1 MGQIEFR
8 SETGVSADGA
18 TVEVGTVTFNGRDFA
33 ALGSVVDTAR
43 GIVFGYVSEREGCFI
58 LTTWEGAEIAPLRL
72 VRRFK
77 SYGVTRCELWAW
89 SAIVGGRVYS
99 GRNSGAGMLVRM
111 RGGKV
116 AS

>member
-33 ALGSVVDTAR
+33 ALGSV
-43 GIVFGYVSEREGCFI
+43 
-58 LTTWEGAEIAPLRL
+58 
-72 VRRFK
+72 
-77 SYGVTRCELWAW
+77 
-89 SAIVGGRVYS
+89 YS